1 MNKAAQAD
9 SPQLQVVTTS
19 TIGTDPD
26 GTFRCVLSVPAAV
39 ADQGRIVLGGGFR
52 LPTKP
57 EVA

>member
-1 MNKAAQAD
+1 MNKAAPTD
-9 SPQLQVVTTS
+9 SSQLQAVITS
-19 TIGTDPD
+19 TTGTDPD

-52 LPTKP
+52 LPMKR